1 MDELFGNIHSVK
13 SKDLKDFFRLKL
25 DMETREEKFNEKKKE
40 NAKDMKKRYN
50 TQYKWGNAFCLA

>member
-1 MDELFGNIHSVK
+1 VDELSGNIHSLK

-50 TQYKWGNAFCLA
+50 TQYK